1 MKNKILKAENKYS
14 HSLTRSLSGE
24 AMSSQTSRHGQRRP
38 SRPPAAQGGP
48 ELPPACRARTAG
60 LAARP
65 RRVPGG
71 GGATRPGFGAVSPG
85 HATPAK
91 VRSLRGPPIWPSRPF
106 AIDTGTELGWD
117 WKTCL
122 CRWRG
127 FGLCAPPCALVQ
139 ALTLARPGFSPAT
152 LPELQFLNA

>member
-1 MKNKILKAENKYS
+1 MADAGPRARPQPKAA
-14 HSLTRSLSGE
+14 LS
-24 AMSSQTSRHGQRRP
+24 
-38 SRPPAAQGGP
+38 SRPLGADT
-48 ELPPACRARTAG
+48 ACRARTAG

-71 GGATRPGFGAVSPG
+71 GEATRPGFGAVSPG

-106 AIDTGTELGWD
+106 AIDTATELGWD

-122 CRWRG
+122 CRWQG

-139 ALTLARPGFSPAT
+139 ALTLTRPGFSPAT
-152 LPELQFLNA
+152 PPALQLLDAWNP

>member
-1 MKNKILKAENKYS
+1 MADAGPRARPQPKAA
-14 HSLTRSLSGE
+14 LS
-24 AMSSQTSRHGQRRP
+24 SRVLG
-38 SRPPAAQGGP
+38 ADT
-48 ELPPACRARTAG
+48 ACRARTAG

-127 FGLCAPPCALVQ
+127 FGLCAPPRALVQ

-152 LPELQFLNA
+152 PPALQLLNAWNP

>member
-1 MKNKILKAENKYS
+1 MADTGPRARPQPKAA
-14 HSLTRSLSGE
+14 LS
-24 AMSSQTSRHGQRRP
+24 
-38 SRPPAAQGGP
+38 SRPLGADT
-48 ELPPACRARTAG
+48 ACRARTAG

-71 GGATRPGFGAVSPG
+71 GEATRPGFGAVSPG

-152 LPELQFLNA
+152 PPALQLLNAWNP

>member
-1 MKNKILKAENKYS
+1 MADAGPRARPQPKAA
-14 HSLTRSLSGE
+14 LS
-24 AMSSQTSRHGQRRP
+24 
-38 SRPPAAQGGP
+38 SRPLGADT
-48 ELPPACRARTAG
+48 ACRARTTG

-127 FGLCAPPCALVQ
+127 FGLCVPPVRP
-139 ALTLARPGFSPAT
+139 RPGPDTRAPRLQPCDAPSAAT
-152 LPELQFLNA
+152 SRCLEPMRL